1 MAATPARLL
10 PALRQPLPAQAAEFH
25 HAFEPGAW
33 TDRPPSVVL
42 PLGVVQAWTLC
53 APLRPSAGFSA
64 RYGISIAPHGLRP
77 SLAVLR
83 GCEGI

>member
-25 HAFEPGAW
+25 HAFEPWAG

-42 PLGVVQAWTLC
+42 LLGVVQAWTLC
-53 APLRPSAGFSA
+53 AILRPSAGFSA
-64 RYGISIAPHGLRP
+64 CYGISIAPHGLRP
-77 SLAVLR
+77 SWAVLW